1 LRDRLESANGNLNQI
16 CEELSDTERSLDPV
30 ASIFT
35 STPTPSLKRVAK
47 NTALI
52 IEIPKSL
59 PVKLSRH
66 PESELKGDEEI
77 DVVAELRKGA
87 STYFLLSRPT
97 QLWI

>member
-16 CEELSDTERSLDPV
+16 CEELSDVERSLDPV
-30 ASIFT
+30 ASVFT
-35 STPTPSLKRVAK
+35 SATSPSLRREAK

-52 IEIPKSL
+52 IEIPKAF

-66 PESELKGDEEI
+66 SELKGEQES
-77 DVVAELRKGA
+77 DVIAELRKGA
-87 STYFLLSRPT
+87 SAYFLLSLPT